1 MCINYLG
8 RSIPETMAMNRIT
21 AAAVGEPMVVVD
33 SSTVL
38 TAAEQ
43 DVQLVVIG
51 YPSTVIC
58 EYESEGPGRTTRPSR
73 GKIWRRGMKVV
84 QTVWEEAWERVTN
97 RDQRQR
103 IVHPLKVGVAL
114 SIASLLMILDAPDDF
129 LGNNAIWAVM
139 TVVVVFESS
148 VGKHIISS

>member
-1 MCINYLG
+1 
-8 RSIPETMAMNRIT
+8 MAMNRMT
-21 AAAVGEPMVVVD
+21 AAVGEPVVVD
-33 SSTVL
+33 SLAVL
-38 TAAEQ
+38 TAAEE

-51 YPSTVIC
+51 YPSVIC
-58 EYESEGPGRTTRPSR
+58 EYESEGPGKNTRPSR
-73 GKIWRRGMKVV
+73 GKTWRRGVKAV

-129 LGNNAIWAVM
+129 LGSNAIWAVM
-139 TVVVVFESS
+139 TVVVVFEAS
-148 VGKHIISS
+148 VGKHIIP

>member
-1 MCINYLG
+1 
-8 RSIPETMAMNRIT
+8 MAMNRVT
-21 AAAVGEPMVVVD
+21 AAVGEPVVVE
-33 SSTVL
+33 SSAAL
-38 TAAEQ
+38 TAAEE
-43 DVQLVVIG
+43 DVQVVVIG
-51 YPSTVIC
+51 YPSVIC
-58 EYESEGPGRTTRPSR
+58 ENESEGPGIKTRPSR

-129 LGNNAIWAVM
+129 LGSNAIWAVM

-148 VGKHIISS
+148 VGKHIIS